1 MFLQQLVN
9 GIMLGSVYSLI
20 AIGYTLV
27 FGVLNLLHLA
37 HGEVFMAGAFIGLY
51 IMLFWKVPFIVGLLG
66 AMAGA
71 GLIGILIE
79 LIAVRPLPKGRPL
92 APLITTI
99 GVAII
104 LQQISSRIFGGEQK
118 VFPESF
124 EIVSYNLG
132 PAAVTN
138 LQLFILANALILMV
152 LLHLLI
158 NKTKIGKAMRA
169 VAENTSIA
177 RALGVNVSRIISFTF
192 FVASALAGAAGV
204 LVGMIYSAVS
214 PYMGVTMGLKGL
226 VIMLLGGLGNVPGA
240 MVGGLLLGVVEVMSV
255 AYLASSY
262 KDAFS
267 FGVLIFVLLL
277 RPAGLFGL
285 RLHSEGS

>member
-1 MFLQQLVN
+1 MLLQQLVN

-51 IMLFWKVPFIVGLLG
+51 VMLFWKVHLIGGLFGAIV
-66 AMAGA
+66 GA

-104 LQQISSRIFGGEQK
+104 LQQISTKIFGGEQK
-118 VFPESF
+118 IFPESF
-124 EIVSYNLG
+124 DIVSYDLG
-132 PAAVTN
+132 PASVTN
-138 LQLFILANALILMV
+138 LQLFILGNALILMV

-158 NKTKIGKAMRA
+158 SKTKVGKAMRA
-169 VAENTSIA
+169 VAENTFIA
-177 RALGVNVSRIISFTF
+177 QALGVNVSRIIAFTF
-192 FVASALAGAAGV
+192 LVASALAGAAGV

-214 PYMGVTMGLKGL
+214 PFMGVTMGLKGI
-226 VIMLLGGLGNVPGA
+226 VIMLMGGLGNVTGA
-240 MVGGLLLGVVEVMSV
+240 MVGGLLLGVIEVLSI

-267 FGVLIFVLLL
+267 FGVLIIILLL
-277 RPAGLFGL
+277 RPSGLFGL
-285 RLHSEGS
+285 RLHSEGT